1 MVRVPSHVHAHPI
14 LNTNK
19 PEQKK
24 ASLAKPAKDAKK
36 ILKSWFLKP
45 KDYGLLCE
53 LGVSL
58 RSAYGW
64 LREKTLLF

>member
-1 MVRVPSHVHAHPI
+1 MLSPI

-36 ILKSWFLKP
+36 ILKAWFLKL
-45 KDYGLLCE
+45 KDYGLFA
-53 LGVSL
+53 SL
-58 RSAYGW
+58 AS